1 MSIDLSKMPKIGFG
15 LMRLPENDGVIDIDK
30 VSKMADSYLEAG
42 FTYFDTAYVYHG
54 GNSEKAVKEAIVKR
68 HPRDSFTLAT
78 KLPAWFIHSME
89 DRDKL
94 FNEQLGVIVLGDVAH
109 FLILIDTLSGV
120 VFVVG
125 LAPLILF
132 SVLHGAESG
141 HYTDAAQLVFRV
153 HYIHL
158 VAE

>member
-68 HPRDSFTLAT
+68 HPRDSFTFAT

-89 DRDKL
+89 DRDKV
-94 FNEQLGVIVLGDVAH
+94 FNEQLA
-109 FLILIDTLSGV
+109 
-120 VFVVG
+120 
-125 LAPLILF
+125 
-132 SVLHGAESG
+132 
-141 HYTDAAQLVFRV
+141 R
-153 HYIHL
+153 
-158 VAE
+158 